1 MSNAMMSSVMS
12 KEPTERQILQTLQVV
27 QASLQ
32 AHPEISGVEA
42 IEKIFDISNGSLG
55 TAPPLAVELS
65 HELLESIKTQ
75 IDESPKLMT
84 PVKEVVVEGGSSSS
98 LCAPN
103 SLSAQISTIVCAG
116 LYIFWALITIG
127 NVVSKKD
134 LQKRIFNSVVVVCKQ
149 SASAEIRVFDLTFKY
164 IKLAWD
170 SVMGD
175 FLLRLEQSLSVSSD
189 SGYESHKQHEAEKNL
204 HYAYKNYTEKSGF
217 ELLQQVNEQVANSKK
232 QLMIPIGASS
242 QVNEQVA
249 NSKKQLMIP
258 IGASS
263 QQLVQWSKALV
274 PSYKALVKPQPRD
287 YMQWSKALVPS
298 YKALVTTSKDLVLT
312 GGISSFEVTS
322 TLAAFTLIA
331 LYTGESIKAS
341 DALKPFGVLRY
352 FTNGVYNIVCK
363 LVSSSIQST
372 FISTSSN
379 EIIQKSII
387 NNAFVK
393 VDSVKTVGLTNP
405 IKDLTAAKILVTK
418 KKSTRASTK
427 SSTNKMVRS
436 KTSRSK
442 KRSNKKMMKKS
453 RKIRGGYCPGRTWDD
468 FKKGVRCT
476 DAQTELQLRKDENSF
491 RLASRHLDR
500 AHKLTRYGAQV
511 RGYFDKDMNEM
522 DN

>member
-1 MSNAMMSSVMS
+1 MS

-274 PSYKALVKPQPRD
+274 PSYKALV
-287 YMQWSKALVPS
+287 
-298 YKALVTTSKDLVLT
+298 TTSKDLVLT